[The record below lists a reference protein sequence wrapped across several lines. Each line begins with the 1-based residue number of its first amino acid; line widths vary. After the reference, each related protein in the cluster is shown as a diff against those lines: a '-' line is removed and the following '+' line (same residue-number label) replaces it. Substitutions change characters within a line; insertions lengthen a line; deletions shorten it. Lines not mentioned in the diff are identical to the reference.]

1 MKALS
6 ASGTR
11 GLMKLFIATHRHD
24 DGSVLRRSPPL
35 GWQRRVREY
44 AYDRK
49 SSMGKLHKGL
59 TETAQKKWIVVD
71 MKEDWKT
78 IFPAA
83 DTP

>member
-1 MKALS
+1 
-6 ASGTR
+6 
-11 GLMKLFIATHRHD
+11 
-24 DGSVLRRSPPL
+24 
-35 GWQRRVREY
+35 
-44 AYDRK
+44 
-49 SSMGKLHKGL
+49 MGKLHKGL